1 VGNQSIQKLMGEN
14 GMGMGAFEGR
24 IGAGRGGNNVVDS
37 WGAGQFTSL
46 ETFALPRTVQFS
58 LKFVF

>member
-1 VGNQSIQKLMGEN
+1 ME
-14 GMGMGAFEGR
+14 MGAFEGR

-37 WGAGQFTSL
+37 SGAGQFTSL